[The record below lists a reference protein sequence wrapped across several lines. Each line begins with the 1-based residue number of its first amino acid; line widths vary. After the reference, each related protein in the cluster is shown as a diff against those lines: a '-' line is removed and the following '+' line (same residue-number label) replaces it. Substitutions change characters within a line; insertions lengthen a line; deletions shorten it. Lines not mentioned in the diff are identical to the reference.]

1 MQWAHERST
10 VKIFVLCSENKNTKE
25 VTISKDVLMH
35 GQKSHRRALPS
46 VKAKPAMT
54 KDKIEVCGVK
64 TLSAFTV
71 SQRASSGKLSNNTRR
86 KKELTRRHATYTAK
100 LLPRRWSSVFRT
112 SNIFAELKGSVAES
126 GHLPTHFHRVGLE
139 GLGSVGWG
147 EEGVGLARGPLE
159 PPKTQGDCRTTKRSS
174 SGWLALAESGG
185 VSVKVDALLTNSR
198 RGCRAGTDSPREPS
212 AR

>member
-1 MQWAHERST
+1 
-10 VKIFVLCSENKNTKE
+10 
-25 VTISKDVLMH
+25 MH
-35 GQKSHRRALPS
+35 GQKPHRRALPS

-54 KDKIEVCGVK
+54 RDKIEFCGVK

-86 KKELTRRHATYTAK
+86 KKELARRHATYTAK

-112 SNIFAELKGSVAES
+112 SNIFAELQVSVAEA
-126 GHLPTHFHRVGLE
+126 LPTHFRRVGLE

-147 EEGVGLARGPLE
+147 EEGVGFARGPLE
-159 PPKTQGDCRTTKRSS
+159 PPKTQGVCRTTKRSS
-174 SGWLALAESGG
+174 SGFFPGG
-185 VSVKVDALLTNSR
+185 ERRGIRKGRCATHQRANS
-198 RGCRAGTDSPREPS
+198 GCRAGTDSPREPS